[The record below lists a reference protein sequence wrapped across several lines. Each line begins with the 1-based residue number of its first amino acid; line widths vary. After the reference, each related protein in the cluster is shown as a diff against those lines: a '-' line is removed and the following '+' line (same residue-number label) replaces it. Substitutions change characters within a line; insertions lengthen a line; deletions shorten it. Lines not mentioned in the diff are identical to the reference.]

1 VFTTLILTLESK
13 ALVLGQMDLC
23 RDSLKALAWAAG
35 CLYTRYA
42 DDVTFSTRAAVFP
55 KSIVAHDRALKNW
68 VLSAEIVDVV
78 EENTFKVN
86 AYKTRVRSKH
96 SSQEVT
102 GVRINKGL
110 NVNKEL
116 YQQVRTLLRVWENWG
131 EDGAQSSFWLK
142 LPKLGKKNSKPKLR
156 DVLRGKIEFIG
167 FIKGRDHPVY
177 VKLLQRLQKLDSSIN
192 AKPIMIRATSHES
205 IIRQA
210 IWLLFDHDQNV
221 QGTAFAIEG
230 GCLLTAAHNL
240 DEFMW
245 ASRPSFS
252 DEKFIVKIVH
262 KDDGRDIAS
271 VKINAPLPI
280 QLKFG
285 ALEQIFLTSAI
296 CVIGFPN
303 YHKGDS
309 VAFRFGKVVQERS
322 YLSIPHFVVDADIVK
337 GNSGGPVLDSQN
349 RVIGVAVKG
358 LQIPGALN
366 DDDQLS
372 SFVPISKCLFPH
384 L

>member
-1 VFTTLILTLESK
+1 
-13 ALVLGQMDLC
+13 
-23 RDSLKALAWAAG
+23 
-35 CLYTRYA
+35 
-42 DDVTFSTRAAVFP
+42 
-55 KSIVAHDRALKNW
+55 
-68 VLSAEIVDVV
+68 
-78 EENTFKVN
+78 
-86 AYKTRVRSKH
+86 
-96 SSQEVT
+96 
-102 GVRINKGL
+102 
-110 NVNKEL
+110 
-116 YQQVRTLLRVWENWG
+116 
-131 EDGAQSSFWLK
+131 
-142 LPKLGKKNSKPKLR
+142 
-156 DVLRGKIEFIG
+156 
-167 FIKGRDHPVY
+167 
-177 VKLLQRLQKLDSSIN
+177 
-192 AKPIMIRATSHES
+192 
-205 IIRQA
+205 
-210 IWLLFDHDQNV
+210 
-221 QGTAFAIEG
+221 
-230 GCLLTAAHNL
+230 
-240 DEFMW
+240 MW

-252 DEKFIVKIVH
+252 NEKFIVKIVH